1 MAWSMF
7 HAFTGCDTV
16 SSFGGRGKKT
26 AWDTWMTF
34 SDVTIAFCSLATTPH
49 AVDEWMELLE

>member
-1 MAWSMF
+1 MF

-26 AWDTWMTF
+26 AWETWKAYE
-34 SDVTIAFCSLATTPH
+34 DVTPVFSALTACPSVETIENWLH
-49 AVDEWMELLE
+49 LLV